1 MSVWRMLVVSGAA
14 LAAALGVAACG
25 DDDHPNE
32 PRPPAPIELTARIN
46 DRDVIVSPSR
56 ASEVGAGP
64 ATIVISNQSEDPA
77 ELTLEGPTDDVGPEL
92 PAGGVGQMKTVLE
105 EGDYEVTAGTDSD
118 AQAGLLAVGPE
129 RPSSQNDLMLP

>member
-1 MSVWRMLVVSGAA
+1 MWRRLVVPAA
-14 LAAALGVAACG
+14 VIAAALGVAACG

-32 PRPPAPIELTARIN
+32 PRPPSPIELTARIN
-46 DRDVIVSPSR
+46 DRDVIVSPSK
-56 ASEVGAGP
+56 ASAVGAGP

-77 ELTLEGPTDDVGPEL
+77 ALTLEGPTDEVGPEL

-118 AQAGLLAVGPE
+118 ARSSVLAVGPQ
-129 RPSSQNDLMLP
+129 RASSQNDLLLP